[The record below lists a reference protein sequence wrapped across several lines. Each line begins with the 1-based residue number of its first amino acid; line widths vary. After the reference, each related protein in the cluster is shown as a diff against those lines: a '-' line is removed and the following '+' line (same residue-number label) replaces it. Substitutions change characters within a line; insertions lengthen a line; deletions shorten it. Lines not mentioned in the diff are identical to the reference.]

1 MNGKTIG
8 FILAALLMLSACRR
22 IQRLDRPYAD
32 NPEMQEKV
40 RKSFNLA
47 IALPADMQ
55 SSKQGKDFFWLSNN
69 AASGMKNVV
78 IYRIRSCDTLPLSVE
93 RFCELRDSVM
103 KISKERKTACTSPRS
118 RPPSKGASTRKAGDV
133 AMKDYGK

>member
-40 RKSFNLA
+40 RKSFDLA

-78 IYRIRSCDTLPLSVE
+78 IYRIRSCDTAVE
-93 RFCELRDSVM
+93 RGKVLR
-103 KISKERKTACTSPRS
+103 
-118 RPPSKGASTRKAGDV
+118 V
-133 AMKDYGK
+133 ARQRDEDKYQRRGRQHARRHGQGLRQRALLPEKQAMPL